1 MQPVQR
7 NSSHGAEILAT
18 PLGKAMNRRAFLSG
32 SGKAVLTLGL
42 ASAGG
47 RLMSSLHSADVLA
60 SAKAAG
66 TRSVKL
72 QQSYLNNVEFAGY
85 YVAAKMGIYKKYGL
99 TVDILTAG
107 TTTDPRAIVADGG
120 AQIGIVS
127 ETSDTLIGIAEGVP
141 YKCIGA
147 AFQTNP
153 GCLLV
158 LASSKI
164 YNIKDLEGKVVGIQD
179 DARQQV
185 LGILKA
191 HNVPASKVGLLV
203 VGTDPGSLVEGK
215 VDAYTAYVFNEPIAL
230 KMKGVA
236 TRCYSFS
243 KIGLPGYGDNVIATN
258 HTIDSTGEMLARFMR
273 ASQEGWK
280 YAVAHPSD
288 AVSITLKDFP
298 SDQTPTQQKLQMQAE
313 IPMLTSSTTKAH
325 GLLAISKSVW
335 SQAIAA
341 AKVSGALAKPVTV
354 AESLT
359 QEILKRAA
367 HVKPA

>member
-1 MQPVQR
+1 MSINDEHTPVQEHSGER
-7 NSSHGAEILAT
+7 S
-18 PLGKAMNRRAFLSG
+18 PVAMNRRTFLVS
-32 SGKAVLTLGL
+32 SGKATLAVGFL
-42 ASAGG
+42 SAG
-47 RLMSSLHSADVLA
+47 RRVLDSLAHESTLSSRRAA
-60 SAKAAG
+60 SV
-66 TRSVKL
+66 TSIKL
-72 QQSYLNNVEFAGY
+72 QESYINNVEFAGY
-85 YVAAKMGIYKKYGL
+85 YVAAKKKFFHKYGL

-127 ETSDTLIGIAEGVP
+127 ETSDVLIGISQGVP

-158 LASSKI
+158 LGSSKI

-203 VGTDPGSLVEGK
+203 VGTDPESLVEGK

-243 KIGLPGYGDNVIATN
+243 KIGLPGYGDNVIATKS
-258 HTIDSTGEMLARFMR
+258 TIHSTGDMLARFIR

-280 YAVAHPSD
+280 YAIAHPTE
-288 AVSITLKDFP
+288 AVSVTLDDFP

-313 IPMLTSSTTKAH
+313 LPMLTSSTTKAH

-335 SQAIAA
+335 AQAIDA
-341 AKVSGALAKPVTV
+341 AKASGSLARAVTV
-354 AESLT
+354 DESLT
-359 QEILKRAA
+359 QNILKRAA
-367 HVKPA
+367 SVRPS

>member
-7 NSSHGAEILAT
+7 NSSNEVGELGG
-18 PLGKAMNRRAFLSG
+18 PLRRAMDRRAFLSG
-32 SGKAVLTLGL
+32 SGKAFLTLGL

-47 RLMSSLHSADVLA
+47 RLMSSLHDASVLT
-60 SAKAAG
+60 SAKTAG
-66 TRSVKL
+66 TTSIKL

-85 YVAAKMGIYKKYGL
+85 YVAAKLGIYKKYGL
-99 TVDILTAG
+99 AVDILSAG

-120 AQIGIVS
+120 AQVGIVS
-127 ETSDTLIGIAEGVP
+127 ETSDTLIGIAQGVP

-158 LASSKI
+158 LSSSKI
-164 YNIKDLEGKVVGIQD
+164 YSIKDLEGKVIGIQD

-258 HTIDSTGEMLARFMR
+258 DTIKSTRDMLARFMR

-280 YAVAHPSD
+280 YAIAHPSK
-288 AVSITLKDFP
+288 AVSVTLKDYP
-298 SDQTPTQQKLQMQAE
+298 SGQTPTQQKLQMQAE
-313 IPMLTSSTTKAH
+313 LPMLTSSTTKAH
-325 GLLAISKSVW
+325 GLLAISKTVW

-341 AKVSGALAKPVTV
+341 AKASGALAKPVTV
-354 AESLT
+354 DESLT

-367 HVKPA
+367 NVRPR